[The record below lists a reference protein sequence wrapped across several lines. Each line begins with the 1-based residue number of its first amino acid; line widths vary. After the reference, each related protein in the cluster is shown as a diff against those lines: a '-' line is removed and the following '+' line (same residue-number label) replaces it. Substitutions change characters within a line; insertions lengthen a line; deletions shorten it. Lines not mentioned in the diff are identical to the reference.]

1 MKRIVEKQPLSTEID
16 PETFEFKTLEDF
28 NVYNRWARKNKV
40 PVKIPD
46 ESFHKKVK
54 VKFQRFDQPENVL
67 KVRVRNRSID
77 WTGQLKP
84 GKVYDLP
91 LPVVK
96 FINSLVEPIYG
107 EVKVQNS
114 DEVLYETQKVGERAR
129 FSCQVLDFG
138 EE

>member
-114 DEVLYETQKVGERAR
+114 DEVLFETQKVGERAR